1 MERGHRGRRGEMDD
15 IYDPYTYR
23 TERRVVEAVTGNGN
37 GHAAAGRMYVVRSK
51 PPPADPYRSLNLSKS
66 PLPPKPVSNSKRGLF
81 CGRELK
87 RRKRV
92 AKYKWYAIEGS
103 VKASL
108 KSGYTWFKRRCS
120 RLVHGV

>member
-1 MERGHRGRRGEMDD
+1 MERGHRGRRGEMDN
-15 IYDPYTYR
+15 IYNQDTYR
-23 TERRVVEAVTGNGN
+23 TEKKVVEAVTGNG
-37 GHAAAGRMYVVRSK
+37 HAAASRMYVVRSK
-51 PPPADPYRSLNLSKS
+51 APLPDPYRSLNLSKS
-66 PLPPKPVSNSKRGLF
+66 PKPVSNSKRGLF

-108 KSGYTWFKRRCS
+108 KSGKLILRHEILGIIVS
-120 RLVHGV
+120 N